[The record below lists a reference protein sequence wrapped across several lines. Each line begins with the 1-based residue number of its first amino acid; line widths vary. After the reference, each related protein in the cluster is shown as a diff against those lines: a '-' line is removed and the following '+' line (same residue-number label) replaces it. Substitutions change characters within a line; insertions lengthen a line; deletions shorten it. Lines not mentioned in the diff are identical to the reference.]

1 MGIIGFLIAGLVIG
15 ALARLFKRGPQ
26 DLSLLAT
33 LVLGIL
39 GSLVG
44 GVVANLLGTG
54 DVMELNVIGF
64 VVAVIVAVV
73 LIGIAEKYGHA

>member
-1 MGIIGFLIAGLVIG
+1 MGIVGFLIAGLVIG
-15 ALARLFKRGPQ
+15 ALARLLKRGPQ

-33 LVLGIL
+33 LVLGVL
-39 GSLVG
+39 GSIVG